1 MVGVLTKPG
10 RISGPKLSKLWSRT
24 LKTREWRISAGWAKR
39 EMILV
44 YSSKLSRGEP
54 DDDLYGD
61 EVGLLHPKPDI
72 PSGNAPIVYEFP
84 NLVQRSCF

>member
-1 MVGVLTKPG
+1 MVKGSL
-10 RISGPKLSKLWSRT
+10 RT

-44 YSSKLSRGEP
+44 YSSKLSRGDP